1 MAPGFDF
8 DQLRTFVAV
17 AEAGSLS
24 AAAPRVFLSQSS
36 VSEQMR
42 KLEERIGVTLFTRG
56 KQGVATTPA
65 GERLLGHARL
75 LLAQSESAWHDVR
88 GFSLSGELRLAITD
102 YFRPGDVARML
113 RHLGVAYPSLR
124 IHVTILKSGVIESGY
139 DAGDFDIGLSMR
151 ILGKSLGRDAVAG
164 TRALGREPLDWV
176 ASSDFTLDADAPL
189 PLLVLPDT
197 CALHRFTTQWL
208 DEQQVP
214 YTIAHVASGVAGL
227 QLALSAGLG
236 VACLNTS
243 AAGPSLARVDKLMPG
258 RRLPPLP
265 EAEFHLLP
273 ARRGEPEWVTQARD
287 ALAEHLTTSASLPSA
302 TSAMSAMSVTAR

>member
-1 MAPGFDF
+1 MPGFDF

-42 KLEERIGVTLFTRG
+42 KLEARIGVTLFTRG
-56 KQGVATTPA
+56 KYGVSTTPA
-65 GERLLGHARL
+65 GERLLDHARQ
-75 LLAQSESAWHDVR
+75 LLAQSERAWHDVR
-88 GFSLSGELRLAITD
+88 GFSLAGELRLAITD
-102 YFRPGDVARML
+102 YFRPADVARML

-124 IHVTILKSGVIESGY
+124 IHVTILKSGEIEAGY
-139 DAGDFDIGLSMR
+139 DTGDFDIGLSMR
-151 ILGKSLGRDAVAG
+151 VLGKALGRDAVAG
-164 TRALGREPLDWV
+164 TRTLGRESLEWV
-176 ASSDFTLDADAPL
+176 ASPDLVLVAGAPL
-189 PLLVLPDT
+189 PLLVLPDS

-208 DEQQVP
+208 DDHRVP

-236 VACLNTS
+236 VACLNAS
-243 AAGPSLARVDKLMPG
+243 ASGPSLVRIETLMPG
-258 RRLPPLP
+258 RRLPALP
-265 EAEFHLLP
+265 DAEFHLLP

-287 ALAEHLTTSASLPSA
+287 ALAEQL
-302 TSAMSAMSVTAR
+302 TAR

>member
-1 MAPGFDF
+1 MDVIMVAGFDF

-36 VSEQMR
+36 VSEQVR
-42 KLEERIGVTLFTRG
+42 KLEERVGVTLFTRG

-65 GERLLGHARL
+65 GERLLTHARQL
-75 LLAQSESAWHDVR
+75 IAQSERAWHDVR
-88 GFSLSGELRLAITD
+88 GFSLAGELRLAITD

-113 RHLGVAYPSLR
+113 RHLSVAYPSLR

-139 DAGDFDIGLSMR
+139 DSGDFDIGLSMR
-151 ILGKSLGRDAVAG
+151 VLGKSLGRDAVAG
-164 TRALGREPLDWV
+164 SRTLGRESLDWV
-176 ASSDFTLDADAPL
+176 ASPDFVLEEGVPL

-208 DEQQVP
+208 DEHRVP

-236 VACLNTS
+236 
-243 AAGPSLARVDKLMPG
+243 
-258 RRLPPLP
+258 
-265 EAEFHLLP
+265 
-273 ARRGEPEWVTQARD
+273 
-287 ALAEHLTTSASLPSA
+287 
-302 TSAMSAMSVTAR
+302 

>member
-1 MAPGFDF
+1 MGEIMSPGFDF

-65 GERLLGHARL
+65 GERLLGHARH

-139 DAGDFDIGLSMR
+139 DTGDFDIGLSMR

-164 TRALGREPLDWV
+164 TRPLGRESLDWV
-176 ASSDFTLDADAPL
+176 ASSDFVLDADAPL

-287 ALAEHLTTSASLPSA
+287 ALAEHLTTSTSLTAPA
-302 TSAMSAMSVTAR
+302 PLTAR

>member
-1 MAPGFDF
+1 MIPGFDF

-36 VSEQMR
+36 VSEQIR

-65 GERLLGHARL
+65 GERLLAHARQ
-75 LLAQSESAWHDVR
+75 LLAQSEHAWHDVR
-88 GFSLSGELRLAITD
+88 GYSLAGELRLAITD

-113 RHLGVAYPSLR
+113 RHLGVAYPALR
-124 IHVTILKSGVIESGY
+124 IHVTILKSGEIESGY
-139 DAGDFDIGLSMR
+139 ETGDFDIGLSMR
-151 ILGKSLGRDAVAG
+151 ILGKSLGRDSVAG
-164 TRALGREPLDWV
+164 TRALGRESLDWV
-176 ASSDFTLDADAPL
+176 AAADLTLQAGEPL

-208 DEQQVP
+208 DRHSVP

-236 VACLNTS
+236 VACLNAS
-243 AAGPSLARVDKLMPG
+243 ATGPGLARIETLMPG
-258 RRLPPLP
+258 RHLPALP

-273 ARRGEPEWVTQARD
+273 ARRGEPAWVTQARE
-287 ALAEHLTTSASLPSA
+287 ALAGQL
-302 TSAMSAMSVTAR
+302 TAR

>member
-1 MAPGFDF
+1 MDGIMVPGFDF

-36 VSEQMR
+36 VSEQVR
-42 KLEERIGVTLFTRG
+42 KLEERVGVTLFTRG
-56 KQGVATTPA
+56 KQGVTTTPA
-65 GERLLGHARL
+65 GERLLGHARQ
-75 LLAQSESAWHDVR
+75 LLAQSERAWHDVR
-88 GFSLSGELRLAITD
+88 GFSLAGELRLAITD
-102 YFRPGDVARML
+102 YFRPADVARLL
-113 RHLGVAYPSLR
+113 RHLGVAYSSLR
-124 IHVTILKSGVIESGY
+124 IHVTILKSGEIESGY
-139 DAGDFDIGLSMR
+139 DTGDFDIGLSMR
-151 ILGKSLGRDAVAG
+151 VLGKALGRETVPG
-164 TRALGREPLDWV
+164 TRALGREPLEWV
-176 ASSDFTLDADAPL
+176 ASPDLAPVVGTPL

-208 DEQQVP
+208 DEHRVP

-236 VACLNTS
+236 VACLNAS
-243 AAGPSLARVDKLMPG
+243 AAGPSLARIATLMPG

-273 ARRGEPEWVTQARD
+273 ARRGEPEWVTQARE
-287 ALAEHLTTSASLPSA
+287 ALAAHLT
-302 TSAMSAMSVTAR
+302 AR

>member
-65 GERLLGHARL
+65 GERLLGHARQ
-75 LLAQSESAWHDVR
+75 LLAQSEQAWHDVR
-88 GFSLSGELRLAITD
+88 GYSLAGELRLAITD
-102 YFRPGDVARML
+102 YFRPGEVARML

-139 DAGDFDIGLSMR
+139 DGGEFDIGVSMR
-151 ILGKSLGRDAVAG
+151 VLGKGLGRDTVAG
-164 TRALGREPLDWV
+164 TRTLGREPLDWV
-176 ASSDFTLDADAPL
+176 ASTDFVREEGAPL

-208 DEQQVP
+208 DAHRVP

-227 QLALSAGLG
+227 QLALNAGLG
-236 VACLNTS
+236 VACLNAS
-243 AAGPSLARVDKLMPG
+243 AAGPSLARIETLVPG
-258 RRLPPLP
+258 RRLPALP

-287 ALAEHLTTSASLPSA
+287 ALAAQL
-302 TSAMSAMSVTAR
+302 TAR

>member
-1 MAPGFDF
+1 MPGFDF

-36 VSEQMR
+36 VSEQIR

-65 GERLLGHARL
+65 GERLLAHARQ
-75 LLAQSESAWHDVR
+75 LLAQSEHAWHDVR
-88 GFSLSGELRLAITD
+88 GYSLAGELRLAITD

-113 RHLGVAYPSLR
+113 RHLGVAYPALR
-124 IHVTILKSGVIESGY
+124 IHVTILKSGEIESGY
-139 DAGDFDIGLSMR
+139 ETGDFDIGLSMR
-151 ILGKSLGRDAVAG
+151 ILGKSLGRDSVAG
-164 TRALGREPLDWV
+164 TRALGRESLDWV
-176 ASSDFTLDADAPL
+176 AAADLTLQAGEPL

-208 DEQQVP
+208 DRHSVP

-236 VACLNTS
+236 VACLNAS
-243 AAGPSLARVDKLMPG
+243 ATGPGLARIETLMPG
-258 RRLPPLP
+258 RHLPALP

-273 ARRGEPEWVTQARD
+273 ARRGEPAWVTQARE
-287 ALAEHLTTSASLPSA
+287 ALAGQL
-302 TSAMSAMSVTAR
+302 TAR

>member
-1 MAPGFDF
+1 MDEIMIPGFDF

-65 GERLLGHARL
+65 GERLLAHARQ
-75 LLAQSESAWHDVR
+75 LLAQSEHAWHDVR
-88 GFSLSGELRLAITD
+88 GYSLAGELRLAITD

-113 RHLGVAYPSLR
+113 RHLGVAYPALR
-124 IHVTILKSGVIESGY
+124 IHVTILKSGEIESGY
-139 DAGDFDIGLSMR
+139 ETGDFDIGLSMR
-151 ILGKSLGRDAVAG
+151 ILGKSLGRDTVAG
-164 TRALGREPLDWV
+164 TRALGRESLEWV
-176 ASSDFTLDADAPL
+176 AAADLALSAGEPL

-208 DEQQVP
+208 DGHRVP

-227 QLALSAGLG
+227 KLALSAGLG
-236 VACLNTS
+236 VACLNAS
-243 AAGPSLARVDKLMPG
+243 AAGPGLARIETLMPG
-258 RRLPPLP
+258 RRLPALP
-265 EAEFHLLP
+265 DAEFHLLP
-273 ARRGEPEWVTQARD
+273 ARRGEPTWVTQARE
-287 ALAEHLTTSASLPSA
+287 ALAGQLTAH
-302 TSAMSAMSVTAR
+302 

>member
-1 MAPGFDF
+1 MVPGFDF

-42 KLEERIGVTLFTRG
+42 KLEARIGVTLFTRG
-56 KQGVATTPA
+56 KYGVSTTPA
-65 GERLLGHARL
+65 GERLLDHARQ
-75 LLAQSESAWHDVR
+75 LLAQSERAWHDVR
-88 GFSLSGELRLAITD
+88 GFSLAGELRLAITD
-102 YFRPGDVARML
+102 YFRPADVARML

-124 IHVTILKSGVIESGY
+124 IHVTILKSGEIEAGY
-139 DAGDFDIGLSMR
+139 DTGDFDIGLSMR
-151 ILGKSLGRDAVAG
+151 VLGKALGRDAVAG
-164 TRALGREPLDWV
+164 TRTLGRESLEWV
-176 ASSDFTLDADAPL
+176 ASPDLVLVAGAPL
-189 PLLVLPDT
+189 PLLVLPDS

-208 DEQQVP
+208 DDHRVP

-236 VACLNTS
+236 VACLNAS
-243 AAGPSLARVDKLMPG
+243 ASGPSLVRIETLMPG
-258 RRLPPLP
+258 RRLPALP
-265 EAEFHLLP
+265 DAEFHLLP

-287 ALAEHLTTSASLPSA
+287 ALAEQL
-302 TSAMSAMSVTAR
+302 TAR

>member
-1 MAPGFDF
+1 MVPGFDF

-56 KQGVATTPA
+56 KHGVATTPA
-65 GERLLGHARL
+65 GERLLGHARQ
-75 LLAQSESAWHDVR
+75 LLAQSEHAWHDVR
-88 GFSLSGELRLAITD
+88 GHSIAGELRLAITD
-102 YFRPGDVARML
+102 YFRPGEVARML

-124 IHVTILKSGVIESGY
+124 IHVTILKSGVIEAGY
-139 DAGDFDIGLSMR
+139 DDGEFDIGVSMR
-151 ILGKSLGRDAVAG
+151 VLGKGLGRDTVAG
-164 TRALGREPLDWV
+164 ARPLVRESLDWV
-176 ASSDFTLDADAPL
+176 ASPDFVRGSGEPV

-208 DEQQVP
+208 DAHRVP

-236 VACLNTS
+236 VACLNAS
-243 AAGPSLARVDKLMPG
+243 AAGPSLVRVEPLVPG
-258 RRLPPLP
+258 RRLPALP

-287 ALAEHLTTSASLPSA
+287 ALAAQL
-302 TSAMSAMSVTAR
+302 TAR

>member
-1 MAPGFDF
+1 MVPGFDF
-8 DQLRTFVAV
+8 DQLRTFVVV

-36 VSEQMR
+36 VSEQIR

-56 KQGVATTPA
+56 KQGVSPTPA
-65 GERLLGHARL
+65 GERLLGHARQL
-75 LLAQSESAWHDVR
+75 IAQSEQAWQDVG
-88 GFSLSGELRLAITD
+88 GFSLAGELRLAITD
-102 YFRPGDVARML
+102 YFRPAEVARML

-151 ILGKSLGRDAVAG
+151 VLGKSLGRDAVAG
-164 TRALGREPLDWV
+164 TRTLGRESLDWV
-176 ASSDFTLDADAPL
+176 ASPDFVLEDGAPL

-227 QLALSAGLG
+227 QLALNAGLG
-236 VACLNTS
+236 VACLNAS
-243 AAGPSLARVDKLMPG
+243 AAGASLVRIETLMPG
-258 RRLPPLP
+258 RRLPALP
-265 EAEFHLLP
+265 DAEFHLLP
-273 ARRGEPEWVTQARD
+273 ARRSEPEWVTQARD
-287 ALAEHLTTSASLPSA
+287 ALAEQLTASAGI
-302 TSAMSAMSVTAR
+302 TAR

>member
-42 KLEERIGVTLFTRG
+42 KLEERVGVTLFTRG
-56 KQGVATTPA
+56 KQGVSTTPA
-65 GERLLGHARL
+65 GERLLGHARQL
-75 LLAQSESAWHDVR
+75 IAQSEHAWHDVR
-88 GFSLSGELRLAITD
+88 GFSLAGELRLAITD

-139 DAGDFDIGLSMR
+139 ETGDFDIGLSMR
-151 ILGKSLGRDAVAG
+151 VLGKSLGRDAVAG
-164 TRALGREPLDWV
+164 TRTLGRESLDWV
-176 ASSDFTLDADAPL
+176 AAPDFVLEANASL

-208 DEQQVP
+208 DEQHVP

-227 QLALSAGLG
+227 QLALNAGLG
-236 VACLNTS
+236 VACLNAS
-243 AAGPSLARVDKLMPG
+243 AAGPSLARIESLMPG

-265 EAEFHLLP
+265 QAEFHLLP
-273 ARRGEPEWVTQARD
+273 ARRGEPAWVTQARD
-287 ALAEHLTTSASLPSA
+287 ALAEQLSAPA
-302 TSAMSAMSVTAR
+302 GVTAR

>member
-17 AEAGSLS
+17 ADAGSLS

-42 KLEERIGVTLFTRG
+42 KLEARIGVTLFTRG

-65 GERLLGHARL
+65 GERLLTHARQ
-75 LLAQSESAWHDVR
+75 LLAQSEQAWHDVR
-88 GFSLSGELRLAITD
+88 GYSLAGELRLAITD
-102 YFRPGDVARML
+102 YFRPTDVARML

-139 DAGDFDIGLSMR
+139 ETGDFDIGLSMR
-151 ILGKSLGRDAVAG
+151 VLGKSLGRDSVAD
-164 TRALGREPLDWV
+164 TRPLAREPLDWV
-176 ASSDFTLDADAPL
+176 ASPDVVLEAGAPL

-208 DEQQVP
+208 DTHRVP

-236 VACLNTS
+236 VACLNAS
-243 AAGPSLARVDKLMPG
+243 AAGPSLARLETLIPG
-258 RRLPPLP
+258 RRLPSLP

-273 ARRGEPEWVTQARD
+273 ARRGEPEWVTRARD
-287 ALAEHLTTSASLPSA
+287 ALADQF
-302 TSAMSAMSVTAR
+302 TAR

>member
-1 MAPGFDF
+1 MDEVMAPGFDF

-36 VSEQMR
+36 VSEQIR
-42 KLEERIGVTLFTRG
+42 KLEERVGVTLFTRG

-65 GERLLGHARL
+65 GERLLVHARQL
-75 LLAQSESAWHDVR
+75 IAQSERAWHDVR
-88 GFSLSGELRLAITD
+88 GFSLAGELRLAITD

-113 RHLGVAYPSLR
+113 RHLSVAYPSLR

-139 DAGDFDIGLSMR
+139 DSGDFDIGLSMR
-151 ILGKSLGRDAVAG
+151 VLGKSLGRDAVAG
-164 TRALGREPLDWV
+164 TRTLGREPLDWV
-176 ASSDFTLDADAPL
+176 ASPDFVLESEGPL

-208 DEQQVP
+208 DEHRVP
-214 YTIAHVASGVAGL
+214 YAIAHVASGVAGL

-236 VACLNTS
+236 VACLNAS
-243 AAGPSLARVDKLMPG
+243 AAGPSLVRIETPMPG
-258 RRLPPLP
+258 RRLPSLP
-265 EAEFHLLP
+265 VAEFHLLP

-287 ALAEHLTTSASLPSA
+287 ALAEQLT
-302 TSAMSAMSVTAR
+302 VR

>member
-1 MAPGFDF
+1 MFAGFDF

-17 AEAGSLS
+17 ADAGSLS

-36 VSEQMR
+36 VSEQIR
-42 KLEERIGVTLFTRG
+42 KLEERIGVTLFTRS
-56 KQGVATTPA
+56 KHGVAATPA
-65 GERLLGHARL
+65 GERLLGHARQ
-75 LLAQSESAWHDVR
+75 LLAQSEHAWHDVR
-88 GFSLSGELRLAITD
+88 GFSLAGELRLAITD

-113 RHLGVAYPSLR
+113 RYLGVAYPSLR

-139 DAGDFDIGLSMR
+139 DTGDFDIGLSMR
-151 ILGKSLGRDAVAG
+151 VLGKALGRDAVAG
-164 TRALGREPLDWV
+164 TRTLGRESLDWV
-176 ASSDFTLDADAPL
+176 ASEDFVLETGAPL

-197 CALHRFTTQWL
+197 CALRRFTTQWL
-208 DEQQVP
+208 DAHRVP

-236 VACLNTS
+236 VACLNAS
-243 AAGPSLARVDKLMPG
+243 AAGPSLARIASLVPG
-258 RRLPPLP
+258 RRLPSLP

-287 ALAEHLTTSASLPSA
+287 ALATQLI
-302 TSAMSAMSVTAR
+302 AR

>member
-17 AEAGSLS
+17 ADAGSLS

-42 KLEERIGVTLFTRG
+42 KLEARIGVTLFTRG

-65 GERLLGHARL
+65 GERLLTHARQ
-75 LLAQSESAWHDVR
+75 LLAQSEQAWHDVR
-88 GFSLSGELRLAITD
+88 GYSLAGELRLAITD
-102 YFRPGDVARML
+102 YFRPTDVARML

-139 DAGDFDIGLSMR
+139 ETGDFDIGLSMR
-151 ILGKSLGRDAVAG
+151 VLGKSLGRDSVAD
-164 TRALGREPLDWV
+164 TRPLAREPLDWV
-176 ASSDFTLDADAPL
+176 ASPDVVLEAGAPL

-208 DEQQVP
+208 DTHRVP

-236 VACLNTS
+236 VACLNAS
-243 AAGPSLARVDKLMPG
+243 AAGPSLARLETLIPG
-258 RRLPPLP
+258 RRLPSLP

-273 ARRGEPEWVTQARD
+273 ARRGEPDWDPGARD
-287 ALAEHLTTSASLPSA
+287 ALADQF
-302 TSAMSAMSVTAR
+302 TAR